1 MISTSAYFC
10 CLFLFIHSDLLY
22 LHKRGTQLENLEHKD
37 SLSNLCIT
45 LCIIGLNHS
54 PNFTKQIDTDKNF
67 FQIFTA
73 DMEMTDEILL
83 DMKSE
88 NNNKTK

>member
-1 MISTSAYFC
+1 MLTSVVCF
-10 CLFLFIHSDLLY
+10 CLFIVIYYIYINMERNWRTWSIKTVY
-22 LHKRGTQLENLEHKD
+22 LVY
-37 SLSNLCIT
+37 LCIT
-45 LCIIGLNHS
+45 LCIIGPNHS

-73 DMEMTDEILL
+73 DIEMTDEILL